1 MKIKHFLEGAN
12 GDDGGGGWAGRRT
25 KNRLKRSE
33 MDEWN
38 VKWRPVT
45 RIVPS
50 YKKDKKINKVRDSR
64 TTRDILYMK
73 KRKRD
78 NST

>member
-1 MKIKHFLEGAN
+1 
-12 GDDGGGGWAGRRT
+12 
-25 KNRLKRSE
+25 

-50 YKKDKKINKVRDSR
+50 YKKDKKINRFRDSR
-64 TTRDILYMK
+64 TSREIPYMK
-73 KRKRD
+73 KRDKSAL
-78 NST
+78 N

>member
-1 MKIKHFLEGAN
+1 
-12 GDDGGGGWAGRRT
+12 
-25 KNRLKRSE
+25 

-45 RIVPS
+45 GIVPS

-64 TTRDILYMK
+64 TSREIPYMK
-73 KRKRD
+73 KREGTIALKTIIICIT
-78 NST
+78 NPEIS

>member
-50 YKKDKKINKVRDSR
+50 YKKDKKSIGSGIVEPAVKYS
-64 TTRDILYMK
+64 IWK
-73 KRKRD
+73 KGMAQ
-78 NST
+78 